1 MDTAVNEEFIPDVTE
16 GKISLLPNCHFY
28 SCTSN
33 TIRPDIP
40 ALTPQTPE
48 VLSVRII
55 IEVEERKW

>member
-1 MDTAVNEEFIPDVTE
+1 MDTAVNQEFIPDVTE
-16 GKISLLPNCHFY
+16 GNFIIAKLPFLFVHFLHY
-28 SCTSN
+28 MAY
-33 TIRPDIP
+33 IP